1 MVEDKTTWSQ
11 SFFDEV
17 EPIKTRD
24 PLSYILGAQADETP
38 SYFYYTDA
46 IKMAGHSC
54 PAVSSAYRIT
64 QLALAALY
72 DTETPTRGEVRVLIK
87 GGARDLAYGPQA
99 QVISLITGASG
110 ETGFKGLGG
119 GRFGRN
125 DKLKFDALDP
135 QFCTYIFQREDT
147 GETVKVVYD
156 PSALGADTGISPIM
170 PLVMNGTATAEQV
183 KLFRAL
189 WQGKVRSILLENDKF
204 PGLFTVESVE
214 GFTWP
219 S

>member
-1 MVEDKTTWSQ
+1 MIDDKTTWSQ
-11 SFFDEV
+11 SFYDEV

-24 PLSYILGAQADETP
+24 PLSYILGAQADDAL
-38 SYFYYTDA
+38 SYFYFTDA

-64 QLALAALY
+64 QLALNALY
-72 DTETPTRGEVRVLIK
+72 KTETPTRGEVRVLIK

-119 GRFGRN
+119 GRFARN

-147 GETVKVVYD
+147 GAAVQVVHD
-156 PSALGADTGISPIM
+156 PSALGADTGISPLM
-170 PLVMNGTATAEQV
+170 PLVMNSTATAEQI
-183 KLFRAL
+183 KLFRSL
-189 WQGKVRSILLENDKF
+189 WQGKVRAILLENDKY
-204 PGLFTVESVE
+204 PGLFTVTELKD
-214 GFTWP
+214 FTWP

>member
-1 MVEDKTTWSQ
+1 M
-11 SFFDEV
+11 
-17 EPIKTRD
+17 
-24 PLSYILGAQADETP
+24 
-38 SYFYYTDA
+38 
-46 IKMAGHSC
+46 
-54 PAVSSAYRIT
+54 
-64 QLALAALY
+64 
-72 DTETPTRGEVRVLIK
+72 LIK

-99 QVISLITGASG
+99 QVISLITGPSG

-147 GETVKVVYD
+147 GRTVKVLYD
-156 PSALGADTGISPIM
+156 PSALGADTGIGPLM
-170 PLVMNGTATAEQV
+170 PLVINGTATPEQK
-183 KLFRAL
+183 KLFATL
-189 WQGKVRSILLENDKF
+189 WQGKVRSILLENDKY

-214 GFTWP
+214 DFVFP